1 MSLLFFGVEKQL
13 IIIKQWLLHNSSIP
27 LGTHHMIRRKVDLPQ
42 SYITEKSAEY
52 SDLIREKKQIRGP
65 LWPDHN
71 SRDVKIEFTK
81 HSQKLTYTCRVSQTQ
96 NTFFVLILNLTY
108 YMLMHHSQKN
118 YKKQLRTRL
127 RPVYSYHV
135 TMVDASFSSL

>member
-1 MSLLFFGVEKQL
+1 MG
-13 IIIKQWLLHNSSIP
+13 
-27 LGTHHMIRRKVDLPQ
+27 
-42 SYITEKSAEY
+42 
-52 SDLIREKKQIRGP
+52 IREKKQIRGP

-71 SRDVKIEFTK
+71 SRDVKIEFPK

-118 YKKQLRTRL
+118 YKKTTTNSITSSVLIPRDNGRRQFF
-127 RPVYSYHV
+127 VFMIIFV
-135 TMVDASFSSL
+135 TILDSI

>member
-1 MSLLFFGVEKQL
+1 
-13 IIIKQWLLHNSSIP
+13 
-27 LGTHHMIRRKVDLPQ
+27 MIRRKVDLPQ

-96 NTFFVLILNLTY
+96 NTLFCSNPESYLLYAHAPFSKKLQKTTTNSITSSVLIPRDNGRRQFFVFMIIFVTILD
-108 YMLMHHSQKN
+108 SI
-118 YKKQLRTRL
+118 
-127 RPVYSYHV
+127 
-135 TMVDASFSSL
+135 